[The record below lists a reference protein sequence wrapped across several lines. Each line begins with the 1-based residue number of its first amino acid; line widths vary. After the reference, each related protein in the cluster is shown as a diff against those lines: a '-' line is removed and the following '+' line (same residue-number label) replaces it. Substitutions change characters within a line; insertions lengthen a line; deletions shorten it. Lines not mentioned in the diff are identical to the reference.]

1 MDLLTPNSEFK
12 VIFEKNVFE
21 SLQIWIVIIISILL
35 LCTIKRHKSTFSKL
49 WCAYKTELLNESF
62 FFKSCMCYRNLL
74 RLSPTKTCICL
85 EQWFTC
91 SCSLSPG
98 SIIAIWWNIPVYD
111 CKDCFPNIFFCV
123 CVCALPHYYYFI
135 FVSSVVKCDFNMIAN
150 CEDYHVEKLW
160 TTFVAGELL
169 LSNLNTATVNN
180 ILLFLK
186 VM

>member
-12 VIFEKNVFE
+12 VIFEKNVFG

-49 WCAYKTELLNESF
+49 WCAYKTELLNESM

-74 RLSPTKTCICL
+74 RLSLTKTCICL
-85 EQWFTC
+85 EQWFTY

-111 CKDCFPNIFFCV
+111 RKDCFPNFFFCV
-123 CVCALPHYYYFI
+123 CVHFLVIIILI

-150 CEDYHVEKLW
+150 CEDYHVEQLW
-160 TTFVAGELL
+160 TTFVAGGLL
-169 LSNLNTATVNN
+169 LSNPNTATVNN